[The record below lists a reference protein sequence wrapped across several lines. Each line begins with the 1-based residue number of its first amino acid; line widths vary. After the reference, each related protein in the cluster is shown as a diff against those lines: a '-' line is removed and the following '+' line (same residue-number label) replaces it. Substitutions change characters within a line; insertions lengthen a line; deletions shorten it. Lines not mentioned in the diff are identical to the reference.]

1 MKFSVIRSASPYN
14 IILGRSVLRELRAIP
29 STLYAMMKFPT
40 PRGIATLVT
49 RAATILECRKREEE
63 QLLTVDKDELTDGT
77 TLDKEKIAPPTE
89 EVWVHPA
96 HRDQPVTIRTRFS
109 KEC

>member
-14 IILGRSVLRELRAIP
+14 IILGRSGLRELRAIP
-29 STLYAMMKFPT
+29 STLHAMMKFPT

-77 TLDKEKIAPPTE
+77 TLNSPTHGRSMGTPSPPGSTSY
-89 EVWVHPA
+89 
-96 HRDQPVTIRTRFS
+96 HRNRIL
-109 KEC
+109 